1 MQKYKGWYFPDKE
14 EYFINLLKDVD
25 GDKIKY
31 QHLQRKNSFKY
42 LDNNR
47 NALDIGANVG
57 LWSKDMC
64 KKFDHVFLF
73 EPYTDN
79 IECLKA
85 NLNEFTNYK
94 IYECAL
100 SNEKS
105 IENFFIDEQNIGS
118 SSFTQ
123 MKSEIENL
131 KLVSV
136 QKILLDELNI
146 ENVDYIKIDVQFHE
160 LEVIEGSVDTLNRNN
175 PVLCIE
181 AARRNNKELLYVK
194 KFVQILENLKYKI
207 VGGFGKELYFKK

>member
-1 MQKYKGWYFPDKE
+1 
-14 EYFINLLKDVD
+14 
-25 GDKIKY
+25 
-31 QHLQRKNSFKY
+31 
-42 LDNNR
+42 
-47 NALDIGANVG
+47 
-57 LWSKDMC
+57 MC

-85 NLNEFTNYK
+85 NLSEFTNYK

-105 IENFFIDEQNIGS
+105 IENFFVDEQNIGS
-118 SSFTQ
+118 SSFIQ

-136 QKILLDELNI
+136 QKILLDELNL

-181 AARRNNKELLYVK
+181 AARKMK
-194 KFVQILENLKYKI
+194 KNY
-207 VGGFGKELYFKK
+207 YM